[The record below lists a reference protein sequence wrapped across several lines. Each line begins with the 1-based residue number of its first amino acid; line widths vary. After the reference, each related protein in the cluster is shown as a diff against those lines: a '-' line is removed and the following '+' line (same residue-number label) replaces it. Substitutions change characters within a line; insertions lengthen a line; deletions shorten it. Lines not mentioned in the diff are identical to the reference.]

1 MFFKVHVHTITYI
14 TYHPRL
20 IYQQGSVK
28 LSQVH
33 FSMIPAGD
41 AARTTL
47 LVGGPSLNDV
57 THLGA
62 KDDRQKGD
70 VTP

>member
-1 MFFKVHVHTITYI
+1 MYKYIHI